1 MKNEILVR
9 KNENSLLQYD
19 ILQEENDSLL
29 IKDKIRTM
37 NKLITSIQVYHY
49 YLVRKKKKV

>member
-1 MKNEILVR
+1 MNDEILVR

-19 ILQEENDSLL
+19 ILQEENDALL

-37 NKLITSIQVYHY
+37 NKLITSFQVYHY
-49 YLVRKKKKV
+49 Y